1 MGGNKVMNITNTVIS
16 VLLLLILVGVYNL
29 PNHVYKLIE
38 EKYKSKNSQQLQV
51 ESYFRQISGSKQEEI
66 LSKWT
71 SFLTDM
77 ENATKKYSIENKE
90 STKLFRE
97 LIHDT
102 IMYGSDRTIRYVD
115 GFKLIPK
122 FDLNTKASES
132 IDQLTKQVK
141 EQKPVVY
148 MACIICSLK
157 QDFTGY
163 KNSPIDLLKITIR
176 DYERYAGVYEV
187 AWKEIQE
194 EVKNDA

>member
-1 MGGNKVMNITNTVIS
+1 MF
-16 VLLLLILVGVYNL
+16 LILVGVYNL

-77 ENATKKYSIENKE
+77 ENATKKYSIKNEK

-122 FDLNTKASES
+122 FDLIN
-132 IDQLTKQVK
+132 
-141 EQKPVVY
+141 
-148 MACIICSLK
+148 
-157 QDFTGY
+157 
-163 KNSPIDLLKITIR
+163 
-176 DYERYAGVYEV
+176 
-187 AWKEIQE
+187 
-194 EVKNDA
+194 

>member
-1 MGGNKVMNITNTVIS
+1 MTTVNWVLS
-16 VLLLLILVGVYNL
+16 VLLGLILIGIYNL
-29 PNHVYKLIE
+29 PRHIYTLFE
-38 EKYKSKNSQQLQV
+38 EKYKFKNSRQLQV
-51 ESYFRQISGSKQEEI
+51 ESYFRQMSGSKQEEI

-77 ENATKKYSIENKE
+77 ENTTKKYSAENE
-90 STKLFRE
+90 DSTKLFRD

-102 IMYGSDRTIRYVD
+102 IMYGSDRTIKYVD
-115 GFKLIPK
+115 GFKLIP
-122 FDLNTKASES
+122 DLDSSTDFSKS
-132 IDQLTKQVK
+132 IDELAKQVK

-163 KNSPIDLLKITIR
+163 ENSPIDLLKITIQ
-176 DYERYAGVYEV
+176 DYEKYAGIYEI